1 VKKLAQYNLSSAP
14 KSTIQLVVEHLF
26 KSYLIIHQIKN
37 MNENNLN
44 ELSPAVWNLDES
56 KKIKST
62 NLQIQ
67 LNYKLDD
74 MNSYKTQ
81 LQINKHDPLVMLSA
95 FNSFD
100 SLQDEFLAKQL
111 NILKSMYKIV
121 INYETG
127 YWIESTVEITRLKD
141 KLHRYTLLLLLCV
154 EMFD

>member
-1 VKKLAQYNLSSAP
+1 
-14 KSTIQLVVEHLF
+14 
-26 KSYLIIHQIKN
+26 